1 MSIFTENDQSEEEDD
16 YYYYY
21 YVKDSDAEDESEY
34 ALFWNIF
41 FSFCVFIRFSFDVFE
56 KFIGFMNT
64 FISKSKQT
72 VP

>member
-34 ALFWNIF
+34 ALF
-41 FSFCVFIRFSFDVFE
+41 
-56 KFIGFMNT
+56 
-64 FISKSKQT
+64 
-72 VP
+72 